1 MPIIHLWKGKFC
13 KMGFGDFSLQNN
25 NGDKKL
31 NEIKHGVRRDQ
42 IEAKFR
48 NIFDIYDVNKDG
60 TLESRELSELEKS
73 LQDFAGEDKVLT
85 ESENKVALT
94 IFTSITGV
102 KNVDISGFL
111 KNLSDASELIESTSQ
126 TLGEDGGN
134 IITTKYKDG
143 GTEVIAYYPDGEY
156 KFKKIDINTTST
168 YYTKERNLNK
178 KFTAKELEN
187 DIKKAYK
194 QAQYRA
200 KQSKTIEGLP
210 LYIMPSYSNFKKAYF
225 EHYNIKRNDEKLEKH
240 DFDMS
245 ERAKQDVNIRDFVL
259 SHYIETS
266 LNIKTGLES
275 MGILDDIGAA
285 INAGSANYTQ
295 LAKIYT
301 TNTLVMAQQKIIK
314 IFMKWLNN

>member
-85 ESENKVALT
+85 EGENKVALT

-168 YYTKERNLNK
+168 KYYYTIGTNLNK
-178 KFTAKELEN
+178 KFTAEDIEN
-187 DIKKAYK
+187 AVKKAGSQTALAAARGMTQSQISDYLRGRFFIENITIGALYK
-194 QAQYRA
+194 LFPDAKIDLNVDREIEQAEPLAISLEEQLISLFR
-200 KQSKTIEGLP
+200 GLSP
-210 LYIMPSYSNFKKAYF
+210 EQQVRCFAMVAANFG
-225 EHYNIKRNDEKLEKH
+225 E
-240 DFDMS
+240 
-245 ERAKQDVNIRDFVL
+245 NIRK
-259 SHYIETS
+259 ET
-266 LNIKTGLES
+266 KR
-275 MGILDDIGAA
+275 
-285 INAGSANYTQ
+285 
-295 LAKIYT
+295 
-301 TNTLVMAQQKIIK
+301 
-314 IFMKWLNN
+314 